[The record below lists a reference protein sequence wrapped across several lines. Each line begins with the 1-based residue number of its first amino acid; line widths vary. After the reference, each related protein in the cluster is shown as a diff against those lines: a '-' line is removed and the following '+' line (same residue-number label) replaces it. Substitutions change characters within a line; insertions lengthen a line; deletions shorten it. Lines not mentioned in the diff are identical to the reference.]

1 MVVILDVE
9 IYIEAAKRQLH
20 NTENYKGLNQN
31 PTTTINATVNK
42 IIKRFHKENLISK
55 NIAEGLKIESPK
67 SPHFNLKPE
76 N

>member
-9 IYIEAAKRQLH
+9 IYIKAAKRQLH
-20 NTENYKGLNQN
+20 STENYKGLNQN

-55 NIAEGLKIESPK
+55 NIAKGLKVESPK